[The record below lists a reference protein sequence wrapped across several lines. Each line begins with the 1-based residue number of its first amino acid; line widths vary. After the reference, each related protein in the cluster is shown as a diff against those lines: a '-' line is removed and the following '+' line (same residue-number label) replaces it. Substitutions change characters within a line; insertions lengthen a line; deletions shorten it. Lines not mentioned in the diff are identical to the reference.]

1 MLQQT
6 EEHAVITE
14 KLKEIVG
21 QEWVSDSAEELYVYS
36 YDMTENVPGNPDY
49 VVMPK
54 TVEEI
59 QAIVNLAN
67 TYKIPIV
74 PFIAGANVGG
84 LTIPLHGGI
93 IVDLKRMDQILRF
106 DEDDMYVIVEPG
118 VTFGHINKFLSNTNF
133 RYCYPNAPPFT
144 SIMANALLGGLN
156 NLSMKYGAMSDI
168 INGIEAVLPTG
179 EVVKIGTC
187 ACWDEHWWGRGSMPD
202 LLGLFIN
209 WQGMSGIVTKIAVQ
223 VWPKRP
229 IREWVI
235 IASYS
240 LEESYKLIKNITHAD
255 IADDIMWV
263 SAETLKMIIGM
274 PIGEAKID
282 VDDPLPTFYAMVDI
296 SANTPKEF
304 EAKMDYIQTAMME
317 LNKGD
322 PKAFQTTAAI
332 GGQMF
337 GKSVTDLQ
345 NLPISIAGMLEYG
358 GLTWVGTYM
367 TTKTETVVKGVKT
380 AFDIIEKHGFEKC
393 LYTRMM
399 KGGHFFAFRF
409 LLRFS
414 RENEEEVARMRALT
428 KELFE
433 TLYEQSAMPYKT
445 PVWATKTIIDRCDP
459 NWVKLFKKIKKT
471 LDPNGIM
478 NPGRW
483 GTDEE

>member
-1 MLQQT
+1 MLEQQQK
-6 EEHAVITE
+6 HNDITE
-14 KLKEIVG
+14 QLKTIVG
-21 QEWVSDSAEELYVYS
+21 AEWVSDSAEELFVYS
-36 YDMTENVPGNPDY
+36 YDMTENLPGKPDY

-59 QAIVNLAN
+59 QAIVQLAN
-67 TYKIPIV
+67 THKIPIV

-84 LTIPLHGGI
+84 LTIPLRGGI
-93 IVDLKRMDQILRF
+93 ILDLKRMDQILRF

-118 VTFGHINKFLSNTNF
+118 VTFGHINKFLNNTKY
-133 RYCYPNAPPFT
+133 RYCYPNAPPYT

-156 NLSMKYGAMSDI
+156 NLSIKYGAMSDI
-168 INGIEAVLPTG
+168 INGVEAVLPTG

-187 ACWDEHWWGRGSMPD
+187 ACWDEHWWGRGPMPD

-209 WQGMSGIVTKIAVQ
+209 WQGMSGIVTKIALQ

-229 IREWVI
+229 IREWVT
-235 IASYS
+235 IACFS
-240 LEESYKLIKNITHAD
+240 LEESYKLVKKLTRSD

-263 SAETLKMIIGM
+263 SAETLKMIIGV
-274 PIGEAKID
+274 PIGEAQIS
-282 VDDPLPTFYAMVDI
+282 VDDPLPAFYAMIDI

-304 EAKMDYIQTAMME
+304 EAKLDYIQTEMEE
-317 LNKGD
+317 LNKVD

-332 GGQMF
+332 AGQMF
-337 GKSVTDLQ
+337 GNKVTDLQ

-367 TTKTETVVKGVKT
+367 TTKTETVIKGVKT

-414 RENEEEVARMRALT
+414 KENEEEIARMRSLT

-433 TLYEQSAMPYKT
+433 TLFEQSAMPYKT
-445 PVWATKTIIDRCDP
+445 PLWATKTILERCDP
-459 NWVKLFKKIKKT
+459 NWVKLFKKVKKT

-483 GTDEE
+483 GTDIE